1 MGYARPTE
9 NVTITNCFV
18 TGGYEIGSLLDGTWK
33 RMPKSYAPYATGR
46 IKCGTES
53 NGGFRNI
60 TISNCVFE
68 HSRGLALETV
78 DGALCED
85 ITFVGITMRGSMN
98 SPMFLRL
105 GRRMRGPTDA
115 KIGTLKRIIISDI
128 SSYGSTQL
136 PSILS
141 GVAGFPIED
150 VKISNIYLHQIGG
163 GDGTMAGSQPPERET
178 EYPEPTMF
186 GPLPATGFFFR
197 HVKNL
202 ELSHIEIAT
211 ERSDARPAFV
221 LVDVDGADFFRVR
234 VPRTSSSPAFHLKQV
249 SDFRVFGS
257 QFLPDTDFAMA
268 DEKIF

>member
-1 MGYARPTE
+1 M
-9 NVTITNCFV
+9 
-18 TGGYEIGSLLDGTWK
+18 S
-33 RMPKSYAPYATGR
+33 KSFAPYATGR

-150 VKISNIYLHQIGG
+150 VKISNIYLHQVGG

-257 QFLPDTDFAMA
+257 QFLPDTNFAMA